1 MAELRTEEEQI
12 EAIKN
17 WWKENGRS
25 LLLAIAVAV
34 AAVFGWQGWQK
45 RQDAQATNA
54 SITYQEL
61 VDSALALRSAP
72 DADAQRATAEHLS
85 ETLKN
90 DYSSSGY
97 AVLGALLMAKVNVDA
112 SDLDKALSE
121 LVWAEENAQEPEMK
135 QLAQLRIARIKL
147 AQGDAAAA
155 RDLLKS
161 ANATYFTA
169 AYEELL
175 GDAFV
180 ALGDVAQARKAY
192 DSALS
197 VATPQAK
204 AVLQMKRDDLAQGDE
219 S

>member
-25 LLLAIAVAV
+25 LLLAIVVAL
-34 AAVFGWQGWQK
+34 AAVLGWQGWQK
-45 RQDAQATNA
+45 RQAAQATNA

-61 VDSALALRSAP
+61 VDAVLALRSAP
-72 DADAQRATAEHLS
+72 DVDAQRATAEHLAG
-85 ETLKN
+85 TLKS
-90 DYSSSGY
+90 DYSDSGY
-97 AVLGALLMAKVNVDA
+97 AVLASLLMAKVNVDNGA
-112 SDLDKALSE
+112 FDKALDDLGWVQQNAEQDE
-121 LVWAEENAQEPEMK
+121 LK
-135 QLAQLRIARIKL
+135 QLALQRIARIRL
-147 AQGDAAAA
+147 AQGDAEGA

-161 ANATYFTA
+161 GDAGYFTA

-175 GDAFV
+175 GDVLV
-180 ALGDVAQARKAY
+180 ALGDEAEARKAY
-192 DSALS
+192 EKAL
-197 VATPQAK
+197 AAAAPQAQ

>member
-45 RQDAQATNA
+45 RLDARATNA

-61 VDSALALRSAP
+61 VDSVLALRSAS
-72 DADAQRATAEHLS
+72 DFEAQRATAEHLVS
-85 ETLKN
+85 TLKS
-90 DYSSSGY
+90 DYSDSGY
-97 AVLGALLMAKVNVDA
+97 AALGSLLMAKVFVDA
-112 SDLDKALSE
+112 GDVDKALAE
-121 LVWAEENAQEPEMK
+121 LAWTQQHAEVDELK
-135 QLAQLRIARIKL
+135 QLARLRTARIRL
-147 AQGDAAAA
+147 AQGDAEAAQ
-155 RDLLKS
+155 DLLKS
-161 ANATYFTA
+161 EGPAYFTA

-175 GDAFV
+175 GDTLV
-180 ALGDVAQARKAY
+180 ALGEKAEARKAY
-192 DSALS
+192 DRAL
-197 VATPQAK
+197 AAAAPQAK